1 MEVKQ
6 LLICYNVCAITY
18 VLFTRRDVRV

>member
-6 LLICYNVCAITY
+6 LLIAW
-18 VLFTRRDVRV
+18 FPF